1 LATPE
6 DSVLTLFEHVLALKR
21 LPRTGWLLAGVP
33 RAESIADHTFGT
45 ATLAGLMCDLINASP
60 DDEGLDRPLDAE
72 RVLRIALA
80 HDLAEA
86 LMTDLPK
93 RSSHLLGTDVK
104 HQAERRAMEY
114 IEAELPAGFGYAALW
129 EEYESATTPEAQI
142 VRDADKLEMALQA
155 AAYGRA
161 LGSTTLDEF
170 QRGHVWH
177 FSLPARV
184 AASLRDGDPAHTEGR
199 LP

>member
-1 LATPE
+1 MATPE
-6 DSVLTLFEHVLALKR
+6 DGVLTLFQHVRALKG

-60 DDEGLDRPLDAE
+60 ADEGLDRPLDAE

-80 HDLAEA
+80 HDLAES

-93 RSSHLLGTDVK
+93 RASQLLGADVK
-104 HQAERRAMEY
+104 HQAERRAMEL
-114 IEAELPAGFGYAALW
+114 ISAELPAGLSYAELW
-129 EEYESATTPEAQI
+129 EEYAAAATPEARI
-142 VRDADKLEMALQA
+142 VRDADKLEMTLQA

-161 LGSTTLDEF
+161 LGGAALDEF
-170 QRGHVWH
+170 QQGHVWH

-184 AASLRDGDPAHTEGR
+184 VARLWGDEAASAVRHER
-199 LP
+199 